1 MVLQGLQVMT
11 TSKSDWDID
20 LRYGQDGEDS
30 VRRLLTIETVEVKRD
45 RRWKE
50 TGNIYIETSCY
61 YVNERGFK
69 PSGLSVSQAT
79 HWAFVLEDLTV
90 IVSKSDLINTVK
102 EYGRNISCNIE
113 PNVSFGYLI
122 TIDSLLKWQ
131 VEKAER
137 NEFIYGHYP
146 L

>member
-1 MVLQGLQVMT
+1 MT
-11 TSKSDWDID
+11 SSKSDWDLD
-20 LRYGQDGEDS
+20 LRYGQDGEES
-30 VRRLLTIETVEVKRD
+30 VRRLLTIDTVEVKRD

-50 TGNIYIETSCY
+50 TGNLYIETSCY
-61 YVNERGFK
+61 YVNDGAFK
-69 PSGLSVSQAT
+69 TSGVSVSKAT
-79 HWAFVLEDLTV
+79 HFAFVIEDLT
-90 IVSKSDLINTVK
+90 ILVSKSDLINTVK
-102 EYGRNISCNIE
+102 EYGRNISCKIE

-137 NEFIYGHYP
+137 MDFIYGQYS

>member
-1 MVLQGLQVMT
+1 MT

-20 LRYGQDGEDS
+20 LRYGQDGEES
-30 VRRLLTIETVEVKRD
+30 VRRLLTMETVEVKRD

-69 PSGLSVSQAT
+69 SSGLSVSQAT

-113 PNVSFGYLI
+113 PNISFGYLI

>member
-1 MVLQGLQVMT
+1 MT
-11 TSKSDWDID
+11 VSKSDWDLD
-20 LRYGQDGEDS
+20 LRYGQDGEES
-30 VRRLLTIETVEVKRD
+30 VRRLLTIDTVEVKRD

-50 TGNIYIETSCY
+50 TGNLYIETSCY
-61 YVNERGFK
+61 YVNEGEFK
-69 PSGLSVSQAT
+69 LSGVSVSKAT
-79 HWAFVLEDLTV
+79 HFAFVIEDLT
-90 IVSKSDLINTVK
+90 ILVSKSDLVNTVK

-131 VEKAER
+131 LEKAER
-137 NEFIYGHYP
+137 MDFIYGHYP

>member
-1 MVLQGLQVMT
+1 MT
-11 TSKSDWDID
+11 TSKSDWDLD
-20 LRYGQDGEDS
+20 LRYGQDGEES
-30 VRRLLTIETVEVKRD
+30 VRRLLTIDTVEVKRD

-50 TGNIYIETSCY
+50 TGNLYIETSCY
-61 YVNERGFK
+61 YVNDGAFK
-69 PSGLSVSQAT
+69 PSGVSVSKAT
-79 HWAFVLEDLTV
+79 HFAFVIEDLT
-90 IVSKSDLINTVK
+90 ILVSKSDLVNTVK
-102 EYGRNISCNIE
+102 EYGRNISCKIE

-137 NEFIYGHYP
+137 MDFIYGQYP

>member
-1 MVLQGLQVMT
+1 MT

-20 LRYGQDGEDS
+20 LRYGQDGEES
-30 VRRLLTIETVEVKRD
+30 VRRLLTIDTVEVKRD

-50 TGNIYIETSCY
+50 TGNLYIETSCY
-61 YVNERGFK
+61 YVNDGAFK
-69 PSGLSVSQAT
+69 PSGVSVSKAT
-79 HWAFVLEDLTV
+79 HFAFVIEDLT
-90 IVSKSDLINTVK
+90 ILVSKSDLINTVK
-102 EYGRNISCNIE
+102 EYGRNISCKIE

-137 NEFIYGHYP
+137 MDFIYGQYP

>member
-1 MVLQGLQVMT
+1 MT
-11 TSKSDWDID
+11 SSKSDWDLD
-20 LRYGQDGEDS
+20 LRYGQDGEES
-30 VRRLLTIETVEVKRD
+30 VRRLLTIDTVEVKRD

-50 TGNIYIETSCY
+50 TGNLYIETSCY
-61 YVNERGFK
+61 YVNDGAFK
-69 PSGLSVSQAT
+69 PSGVSVSKAT
-79 HWAFVLEDLTV
+79 HFAFVIEDLT
-90 IVSKSDLINTVK
+90 ILVSKSDLINTVK
-102 EYGRNISCNIE
+102 EYGKNISCKIE

-137 NEFIYGHYP
+137 MDFIYGQYP

>member
-1 MVLQGLQVMT
+1 MT
-11 TSKSDWDID
+11 TSKSDWDLD
-20 LRYGQDGEDS
+20 LRYGQDGEES
-30 VRRLLTIETVEVKRD
+30 VRRLLTIDTVEVKRD

-50 TGNIYIETSCY
+50 TGNLYIETSCY
-61 YVNERGFK
+61 YVNDGAFK
-69 PSGLSVSQAT
+69 PSGVSVSKAT
-79 HWAFVLEDLTV
+79 HFAFVLEDLT
-90 IVSKSDLINTVK
+90 ILVSKSDLINTVK
-102 EYGRNISCNIE
+102 EYGRNISCKIE

-137 NEFIYGHYP
+137 MDFIYGQYP

>member
-1 MVLQGLQVMT
+1 MT
-11 TSKSDWDID
+11 SSKSDWDLD
-20 LRYGQDGEDS
+20 LRYGQDGEES
-30 VRRLLTIETVEVKRD
+30 VRRLLTIDTVEVKRD

-50 TGNIYIETSCY
+50 TGNLYIETSCY
-61 YVNERGFK
+61 YVNDGAFK
-69 PSGLSVSQAT
+69 ASGVSVSKAT
-79 HWAFVLEDLTV
+79 HFAFVIEDLT
-90 IVSKSDLINTVK
+90 ILVSKSDLINTVK
-102 EYGRNISCNIE
+102 EYGRNICCKIE

-137 NEFIYGHYP
+137 MDFIYGQYP

>member
-11 TSKSDWDID
+11 TSKSDWDLD
-20 LRYGQDGEDS
+20 LRYGQDGEES
-30 VRRLLTIETVEVKRD
+30 VRRLLTIDTVEVKRD

-50 TGNIYIETSCY
+50 TGNLYIETSCY
-61 YVNERGFK
+61 YVNDGAFK
-69 PSGLSVSQAT
+69 PSGVSVSKAT
-79 HWAFVLEDLTV
+79 HFGFVIEDLT
-90 IVSKSDLINTVK
+90 ILVSKSDLINTVK
-102 EYGRNISCNIE
+102 EYGRNISCKIE

-137 NEFIYGHYP
+137 MDFIYGQYP

>member
-1 MVLQGLQVMT
+1 MT
-11 TSKSDWDID
+11 SSKSDWDLD
-20 LRYGQDGEDS
+20 LRYGQDGEES
-30 VRRLLTIETVEVKRD
+30 VRRLLTIDTVEVKRD

-50 TGNIYIETSCY
+50 TGNLYIETSCY
-61 YVNERGFK
+61 YVNDGAFK
-69 PSGLSVSQAT
+69 PSGVCVSKAT
-79 HWAFVLEDLTV
+79 HFAFVIEDLT
-90 IVSKSDLINTVK
+90 ILVSKSDLINTVK
-102 EYGRNISCNIE
+102 EYGRNISCKIE

-137 NEFIYGHYP
+137 MDFIYGQYP

>member
-1 MVLQGLQVMT
+1 MT
-11 TSKSDWDID
+11 SSKSNWDLD
-20 LRYGQDGEDS
+20 LRYGQDGEES
-30 VRRLLTIETVEVKRD
+30 VRRLLTIDTVEVKRD

-50 TGNIYIETSCY
+50 TGNLYIETSCY
-61 YVNERGFK
+61 YVNDGAFK
-69 PSGLSVSQAT
+69 TSGVSVSKAT
-79 HWAFVLEDLTV
+79 HFAFVIEDLT
-90 IVSKSDLINTVK
+90 ILVSKSDLINTVK
-102 EYGRNISCNIE
+102 EYGRNISCKIE

-137 NEFIYGHYP
+137 MDFIYGQYS

>member
-1 MVLQGLQVMT
+1 MT
-11 TSKSDWDID
+11 TSKSDWDLD
-20 LRYGQDGEDS
+20 LRYGQDGEES
-30 VRRLLTIETVEVKRD
+30 VRRLLTIDTVEVKRD

-50 TGNIYIETSCY
+50 TGNLYIETSCY
-61 YVNERGFK
+61 YVNDGAFK
-69 PSGLSVSQAT
+69 ASGVSVSKAT
-79 HWAFVLEDLTV
+79 HFAFVIEDLT
-90 IVSKSDLINTVK
+90 ILVSKSDLVNTVK

-131 VEKAER
+131 LEKAER
-137 NEFIYGHYP
+137 MDFIYGHYP

>member
-1 MVLQGLQVMT
+1 MT
-11 TSKSDWDID
+11 VSKSDWDLD
-20 LRYGQDGEDS
+20 LRYGQDGEES
-30 VRRLLTIETVEVKRD
+30 VRRLLTIDTVEVKRD

-50 TGNIYIETSCY
+50 TGNLYIETSCY
-61 YVNERGFK
+61 YVNEGEFK
-69 PSGLSVSQAT
+69 PSGLSVSKAI
-79 HWAFVLEDLTV
+79 HFAFVIEDLT
-90 IVSKSDLINTVK
+90 ILVSKSDLVNTVK

-131 VEKAER
+131 LEKAER
-137 NEFIYGHYP
+137 MDFIYGHYP

>member
-1 MVLQGLQVMT
+1 MT
-11 TSKSDWDID
+11 TSKSDWDLD
-20 LRYGQDGEDS
+20 LRYGQDGEES
-30 VRRLLTIETVEVKRD
+30 VRRLLTIDTVEVKRD

-50 TGNIYIETSCY
+50 TGNLYIETSCY
-61 YVNERGFK
+61 YVNDGAFK
-69 PSGLSVSQAT
+69 PSGVSVSKAT
-79 HWAFVLEDLTV
+79 HFAFVIEDLT
-90 IVSKSDLINTVK
+90 ILVSKSDLINTVK
-102 EYGRNISCNIE
+102 EYGRNISCKIE

-137 NEFIYGHYP
+137 MDFIYGQYS

>member
-1 MVLQGLQVMT
+1 MT
-11 TSKSDWDID
+11 TSKSDWDLD
-20 LRYGQDGEDS
+20 LRYGQDGEES
-30 VRRLLTIETVEVKRD
+30 VRRLLTIDTVEVKRD

-50 TGNIYIETSCY
+50 TGNLYIETSCY
-61 YVNERGFK
+61 YVNNGAFK
-69 PSGLSVSQAT
+69 PSGVSVSKAT
-79 HWAFVLEDLTV
+79 HFAFVIEDLT
-90 IVSKSDLINTVK
+90 ILVSKSDLINTVK
-102 EYGRNISCNIE
+102 EYGRNISCKIE

-137 NEFIYGHYP
+137 MDFIYGQYP

>member
-1 MVLQGLQVMT
+1 VT
-11 TSKSDWDID
+11 SSKSDWDLD
-20 LRYGQDGEDS
+20 LRYGQDGEES
-30 VRRLLTIETVEVKRD
+30 VRRLLTIDTVEVKRD

-50 TGNIYIETSCY
+50 TGNLYIETSCY
-61 YVNERGFK
+61 YVNDGAFK
-69 PSGLSVSQAT
+69 PSGVSVSKAT
-79 HWAFVLEDLTV
+79 HFAFVIEDLT
-90 IVSKSDLINTVK
+90 ILVSKSDLINTVK
-102 EYGRNISCNIE
+102 EYGRNISCKIE

-137 NEFIYGHYP
+137 MDFIYGQYP

>member
-1 MVLQGLQVMT
+1 MT
-11 TSKSDWDID
+11 TSKSDWDLD
-20 LRYGQDGEDS
+20 LRYGQDGEES
-30 VRRLLTIETVEVKRD
+30 VRRLLTIDTVEVKRD

-50 TGNIYIETSCY
+50 TGNLYIETSCY
-61 YVNERGFK
+61 YVNDGAFK
-69 PSGLSVSQAT
+69 PSGVSVSKAT
-79 HWAFVLEDLTV
+79 HFAFVIEDLT
-90 IVSKSDLINTVK
+90 ILVSKSDLINTVK
-102 EYGRNISCNIE
+102 EYGRNISCKIE

-137 NEFIYGHYP
+137 MDFIYGQYP

>member
-11 TSKSDWDID
+11 TSKSDWDLD
-20 LRYGQDGEDS
+20 LRYGQDGEES
-30 VRRLLTIETVEVKRD
+30 VRRLLTIDTVEVKRD

-50 TGNIYIETSCY
+50 TGNLYIETSCY
-61 YVNERGFK
+61 YVNDGAFK
-69 PSGLSVSQAT
+69 PSGVSVSKAT
-79 HWAFVLEDLTV
+79 HFAFVIEDLT
-90 IVSKSDLINTVK
+90 ILLSKSDLINTVK
-102 EYGRNISCNIE
+102 EYGRNISCKIE

-131 VEKAER
+131 LEKAER
-137 NEFIYGHYP
+137 MDFIYGQYS

>member
-1 MVLQGLQVMT
+1 MT
-11 TSKSDWDID
+11 VSKSDWDLD
-20 LRYGQDGEDS
+20 LRYGQDGEES
-30 VRRLLTIETVEVKRD
+30 VRRLLTIDTVEVKRD

-50 TGNIYIETSCY
+50 TGNLYIETSCY
-61 YVNERGFK
+61 YVNEGEFK
-69 PSGLSVSQAT
+69 PSGLSVSKAI
-79 HWAFVLEDLTV
+79 HFAFVIEDLT
-90 IVSKSDLINTVK
+90 ILVSKSDLINTVK

-131 VEKAER
+131 LEKAER
-137 NEFIYGHYP
+137 MDFIYGHYP

>member
-1 MVLQGLQVMT
+1 MT
-11 TSKSDWDID
+11 SSKSDWDLD
-20 LRYGQDGEDS
+20 LRYGQDGEES
-30 VRRLLTIETVEVKRD
+30 VRRLLTIDTVEVKRD

-50 TGNIYIETSCY
+50 TGNLYIETSCY
-61 YVNERGFK
+61 YVNDGAFK
-69 PSGLSVSQAT
+69 PSGVSVSKAT
-79 HWAFVLEDLTV
+79 HFAFVIEDLTIV
-90 IVSKSDLINTVK
+90 VSKSDLINTVK
-102 EYGRNISCNIE
+102 EYGRNISCKIE

-137 NEFIYGHYP
+137 MDFIYGQYP

>member
-1 MVLQGLQVMT
+1 MSV
-11 TSKSDWDID
+11 SKSDWDLD
-20 LRYGQDGEDS
+20 LRYGQDGEES
-30 VRRLLTIETVEVKRD
+30 VRRLLTIDTVEVKRD

-50 TGNIYIETSCY
+50 TGNLYIETSCY
-61 YVNERGFK
+61 YVNDGAFK
-69 PSGLSVSQAT
+69 PSGVSVSKAT
-79 HWAFVLEDLTV
+79 HFAFVIEDLT
-90 IVSKSDLINTVK
+90 ILVSKSDLINTVK
-102 EYGRNISCNIE
+102 EYGRNISCKIE

-137 NEFIYGHYP
+137 MDFIYGQYP

>member
-1 MVLQGLQVMT
+1 MT
-11 TSKSDWDID
+11 TSKSDWDLD
-20 LRYGQDGEDS
+20 LRYGQDGEES
-30 VRRLLTIETVEVKRD
+30 VRRLLTIDTVEVKRD

-50 TGNIYIETSCY
+50 TGNLYIETSCQ
-61 YVNERGFK
+61 YVNAGAFK
-69 PSGLSVSQAT
+69 PSGVSVSKAT
-79 HWAFVLEDLTV
+79 HYAFVIENLT
-90 IVSKSDLINTVK
+90 ILVSKSDLVNTVK
-102 EYGRNISCNIE
+102 EYGRNISCKIE

-137 NEFIYGHYP
+137 MDFIYGQYS

>member
-1 MVLQGLQVMT
+1 MT
-11 TSKSDWDID
+11 TLKSDWDLD
-20 LRYGQDGEDS
+20 LRYGQDGEES
-30 VRRLLTIETVEVKRD
+30 VRRLLTIDTVEVKRD

-61 YVNERGFK
+61 YVKDGAFK
-69 PSGLSVSQAT
+69 PSGVSVSKAT
-79 HWAFVLEDLTV
+79 HFAFVIEDLT
-90 IVSKSDLINTVK
+90 ILVSKSDLVNTVK
-102 EYGRNISCNIE
+102 EYGRNISCKIE

-137 NEFIYGHYP
+137 MDFIYGQYP

>member
-1 MVLQGLQVMT
+1 MT
-11 TSKSDWDID
+11 TSKSDWDLD
-20 LRYGQDGEDS
+20 LRYGQDGEES
-30 VRRLLTIETVEVKRD
+30 VRRLLTIDTVEVKRD

-50 TGNIYIETSCY
+50 TGNLYIETSCY
-61 YVNERGFK
+61 YVNDGAFK
-69 PSGLSVSQAT
+69 PSGVSVSKAT
-79 HWAFVLEDLTV
+79 HYAFVIENLT
-90 IVSKSDLINTVK
+90 ILVSKSDLVNTVK
-102 EYGRNISCNIE
+102 EYGRNISCKIE

-137 NEFIYGHYP
+137 MDFIYGQYP

>member
-1 MVLQGLQVMT
+1 MT
-11 TSKSDWDID
+11 SSKSDWDLD
-20 LRYGQDGEDS
+20 LRYGQDGEES
-30 VRRLLTIETVEVKRD
+30 VRRLLTIDTVEVKRD

-50 TGNIYIETSCY
+50 TGNLYIETSCY
-61 YVNERGFK
+61 YVNDGAFK
-69 PSGLSVSQAT
+69 PSGVSVSKAT
-79 HWAFVLEDLTV
+79 HFAFVIEDLT
-90 IVSKSDLINTVK
+90 ILVSKSDLINTLK
-102 EYGRNISCNIE
+102 EYGRNISCKIE

-137 NEFIYGHYP
+137 MDFIYGQYP

>member
-1 MVLQGLQVMT
+1 MT
-11 TSKSDWDID
+11 SSKSDWDLD
-20 LRYGQDGEDS
+20 LRYGQDGEES
-30 VRRLLTIETVEVKRD
+30 VRRLLTIDTVEVKRD

-50 TGNIYIETSCY
+50 TGNLYIETSCY
-61 YVNERGFK
+61 YVNDGAFK
-69 PSGLSVSQAT
+69 PSGVSVSKAT
-79 HWAFVLEDLTV
+79 QFAFVIEDLT
-90 IVSKSDLINTVK
+90 ILVSKSDLINTVK
-102 EYGRNISCNIE
+102 EYGRNISCKIE

-137 NEFIYGHYP
+137 MDFIYGQYP

>member
-1 MVLQGLQVMT
+1 M
-11 TSKSDWDID
+11 
-20 LRYGQDGEDS
+20 
-30 VRRLLTIETVEVKRD
+30 ETVEVKRD

-69 PSGLSVSQAT
+69 LSGLSVSQAT

>member
-1 MVLQGLQVMT
+1 MT
-11 TSKSDWDID
+11 SSKSDWDLD
-20 LRYGQDGEDS
+20 LRYGQDGEES
-30 VRRLLTIETVEVKRD
+30 VRRLLTIDTVEVKRD

-50 TGNIYIETSCY
+50 TGNLYIETSCY
-61 YVNERGFK
+61 YVNDGAFK
-69 PSGLSVSQAT
+69 PSGVSVSKAT
-79 HWAFVLEDLTV
+79 HFAFVIEDLT
-90 IVSKSDLINTVK
+90 ILVSKSDLINTVK
-102 EYGRNISCNIE
+102 EYVRNISCKIE

-137 NEFIYGHYP
+137 MDFIYGQYP